1 MAVPGPENNYIPR
14 CLNSSME
21 NEIDSIRLNFDQN
34 GLFVLNICLAVVMFG
49 VALGLSLQDFRN
61 IIKAPKPALVGITSQ
76 FLLLPLL
83 TFLLV
88 LIIRPEPS
96 LALGMILLAACPG
109 GNISNFMSQL
119 AGGNSALSVTLTAFS
134 TVLAII
140 FTPLNLQFW
149 GSLYPPTLAILEKV
163 SIDPM
168 EVFQTIV
175 LILGIPLVAGMLV
188 NYWKPNL
195 SKVLSRILK
204 PLSIAIFI
212 GLVIAA
218 FAKNTDIFTN
228 HIHHVVFLVFI
239 HNAVALSSGFFM
251 GRITGLDVRDCRTL
265 AIETGI
271 QNSGLG
277 LLLIFSFFE
286 GLGGMAL
293 IAGWWSIWHIVAG
306 LSLSFFWNAR
316 KSSVTSLS

>member
-1 MAVPGPENNYIPR
+1 
-14 CLNSSME
+14 ME
-21 NEIDSIRLNFDQN
+21 NEIDAIRLNFDQE

-49 VALGLSLQDFRN
+49 VALGLSIQDFRN
-61 IIKAPKPALVGITSQ
+61 ILKTPKPALVGISSQ
-76 FLLLPLL
+76 FILLPLL
-83 TFLLV
+83 TFGLV
-88 LIIRPEPS
+88 RLIQPAPS

-134 TVLAII
+134 TALAIL

-149 GSLYPPTLAILEKV
+149 GSLYPPTLAILQKV
-163 SIDPM
+163 SIDPL
-168 EVFQTIV
+168 EVFKTIV
-175 LILGIPLVAGMLV
+175 LILGIPLIAGMAF
-188 NYWKPNL
+188 NHWKPGL

-212 GLVIAA
+212 GLVIVA
-218 FAKNTDIFTN
+218 FSKNTDIFTE
-228 HIHHVVFLVFI
+228 HIHHVVLIVFI
-239 HNAVALSSGFFM
+239 HNAVALSSGFVW
-251 GRITGLDVRDCRTL
+251 GKINRLPERDCRTL

-293 IAGWWSIWHIVAG
+293 IAGWWSIWHIIAG
-306 LSLSFFWNAR
+306 LSLSFFWNYR
-316 KSSVTSLS
+316 KAKLITTV

>member
-1 MAVPGPENNYIPR
+1 
-14 CLNSSME
+14 ME
-21 NEIDSIRLNFDQN
+21 KNAIDSIQLNFDQN

-61 IIKAPKPALVGITSQ
+61 IIKAPKPALAGIVSQ

-83 TFLLV
+83 TFILV
-88 LIIRPEPS
+88 LIIKPAPS

-134 TVLAII
+134 TALAII

-149 GSLYPPTLAILEKV
+149 GSLYPPALAILQKV
-163 SIDPM
+163 SIDPLQ
-168 EVFQTIV
+168 VFKTIL
-175 LILGIPLVAGMLV
+175 LILGVPLIAGMLM
-188 NYWKPNL
+188 NRWKPGL

-212 GLVIAA
+212 GLVIVA
-218 FAKNTDIFTN
+218 FSKNTDIFTQ
-228 HIHHVVFLVFI
+228 HIHHVVFIVFI
-239 HNAVALSSGFFM
+239 HNAVALSSGFFL
-251 GRITGLDVRDCRTL
+251 GKVNGLARQDCRTL

-306 LSLSFFWNAR
+306 LSLAFFWNSR
-316 KSSVTSLS
+316 KVNPTTA

>member
-1 MAVPGPENNYIPR
+1 MENNT
-14 CLNSSME
+14 
-21 NEIDSIRLNFDQN
+21 IDSIQLNFDQE

-61 IIKAPKPALVGITSQ
+61 ILKAPKPALVGITSQ

-88 LIIRPEPS
+88 LLIEPAPS

-134 TVLAII
+134 TALAII

-149 GSLYPPTLAILEKV
+149 GSLYPPTLAILQKV
-163 SIDPM
+163 SIDPL
-168 EVFQTIV
+168 EVFKTII
-175 LILGIPLVAGMLV
+175 LILGLPLIAGMLM
-188 NYWKPNL
+188 NRWKPNL

-212 GLVIAA
+212 GLVIVA
-218 FAKNTDIFTN
+218 FSKNTDIFTRY
-228 HIHHVVFLVFI
+228 IHYVVLIVFI
-239 HNAVALSSGFFM
+239 HNAVALSSGFFL
-251 GRITGLDVRDCRTL
+251 GKVSGLSRQDCRTL

-277 LLLIFSFFE
+277 LLLIFSFFQ

-293 IAGWWSIWHIVAG
+293 IAGWWSIWHIIAG
-306 LSLSFFWNAR
+306 LSLSFFWSSR
-316 KSSVTSLS
+316 KSKTVTS